1 MDASHRYS
9 PQSQEVCDKAGLDVP
24 RRQSYGEPPSL
35 FVAED
40 LRKSRAA
47 RRPAI
52 QQADAVLKKQVAGH
66 KGQNSLSRHN
76 SPSPCFTLVA
86 R

>member
-1 MDASHRYS
+1 
-9 PQSQEVCDKAGLDVP
+9 
-24 RRQSYGEPPSL
+24 
-35 FVAED
+35 
-40 LRKSRAA
+40 
-47 RRPAI
+47 
-52 QQADAVLKKQVAGH
+52 VLKKQVAGH